1 MSSSAPR
8 IAFLHTG
15 AVNIAPFGALA
26 AEFLPGATVVNYLDD
41 RIVADLGDEARAD
54 SVPERIDDLVRAAA
68 AGGADAVMFTCS
80 SISELAAPA
89 AAAAGVPVLR
99 VDEAMADAAVRAG
112 RRIRVLATLPTT
124 CRPTLGLLQERA
136 ALAGVEPEF
145 TSEVIEGAFA
155 AVAGGDRPTH
165 DRLPP
170 PPPPA
175 PPPPA
180 AAPPSPTSS
189 CWPRHP
195 WPPPPR
201 PCRSTCRCSRAPGS
215 ASSVLRRL
223 SPIVDPGGASA
234 ARCSRVGAPRPQLRT

>member
-89 AAAAGVPVLR
+89 AAVAGVPVLR
-99 VDEAMADAAVRAG
+99 VDEAMADAAVRSG

-136 ALAGVEPEF
+136 ALAGVDPEF

-165 DRLPP
+165 DRLV
-170 PPPPA
+170 
-175 PPPPA
+175 A
-180 AAPPSPTSS
+180 AAIE
-189 CWPRHP
+189 RG
-195 WPPPPR
+195 
-201 PCRSTCRCSRAPGS
+201 AAEADVIVLAQ
-215 ASSVLRRL
+215 ASM
-223 SPIVDPGGASA
+223 ASA
-234 ARCSRVGAPRPQLRT
+234 AEAVSVDVPVLTSPRLGVERLAESLSAD

>member
-1 MSSSAPR
+1 MTSSAPR

-26 AEFLPGATVVNYLDD
+26 AEFLPDATVVNYLDD
-41 RIVADLGDEARAD
+41 RIVADLGDDARAG

-89 AAAAGVPVLR
+89 AAAAGVPVMR

-124 CRPTLGLLQERA
+124 CRPTLGLLRERA

-155 AVAGGDRPTH
+155 AVAGGDRSTH
-165 DRLPP
+165 DRLV
-170 PPPPA
+170 
-175 PPPPA
+175 A
-180 AAPPSPTSS
+180 AAIE
-189 CWPRHP
+189 RG
-195 WPPPPR
+195 
-201 PCRSTCRCSRAPGS
+201 AADADVIVLAQ
-215 ASSVLRRL
+215 ASM
-223 SPIVDPGGASA
+223 ASA
-234 ARCSRVGAPRPQLRT
+234 AEAVSVDVPVLTSPRLGVERLAATLAAR

>member
-1 MSSSAPR
+1 MTSSAPR

-26 AEFLPGATVVNYLDD
+26 TEFLPDATIVNYLDD
-41 RIVADLGDEARAD
+41 RIVADLGDEERAG

-112 RRIRVLATLPTT
+112 RRVRVLATLPTT

-136 ALAGVEPEF
+136 ALAGVDPEF
-145 TSEVIEGAFA
+145 SSEVIEGAFA
-155 AVAGGDRPTH
+155 AVASGDRATH
-165 DRLPP
+165 DRLV
-170 PPPPA
+170 
-175 PPPPA
+175 A
-180 AAPPSPTSS
+180 AAIE
-189 CWPRHP
+189 RG
-195 WPPPPR
+195 
-201 PCRSTCRCSRAPGS
+201 AAEADVVVLAQ
-215 ASSVLRRL
+215 ASM
-223 SPIVDPGGASA
+223 ASA
-234 ARCSRVGAPRPQLRT
+234 AEAVSVEVPVLTSPRLGVERLAASLLSD

>member
-1 MSSSAPR
+1 MTSAPR

-41 RIVADLGDEARAD
+41 RIVADLGDDERAA

-80 SISELAAPA
+80 SISELASPA

-124 CRPTLGLLQERA
+124 CRPTLGLLEERA
-136 ALAGVEPEF
+136 RLAGVEPEF

-155 AVAGGDRPTH
+155 AVAGGDRATH
-165 DRLPP
+165 DRLV
-170 PPPPA
+170 A
-175 PPPPA
+175 AAIERGAAEADVIVLAQASMAPA
-180 AAPPSPTSS
+180 AAQAAVDIPVLSSPESGL
-189 CWPRHP
+189 
-195 WPPPPR
+195 
-201 PCRSTCRCSRAPGS
+201 A
-215 ASSVLRRL
+215 AA
-223 SPIVDPGGASA
+223 IEA
-234 ARCSRVGAPRPQLRT
+234 ARS